1 MMTKSEFYKIWYT
14 RRPEQKLNKSGYPS
28 DLFFK
33 GELITT
39 EKQWEEFLEAE
50 IDLDEFVRL
59 SEEACEILGVEY
71 VKPYKLSRVYPN
83 IGDQLD
89 GIYKSL
95 LAIKNSGVDLGPEG
109 DDYLDSITQVKEQ
122 FPKN

>member
-14 RRPEQKLNKSGYPS
+14 RLPDQELTEYGYPN
-28 DLFFK
+28 LTFK
-33 GELITT
+33 GNQITT
-39 EKQWEEFLEAE
+39 EEQWQEFLVDE
-50 IDLDEFVRL
+50 IDIDEFVRL

-71 VKPYKLSRVYPN
+71 VKPHELARVYPD

-95 LAIKNSGVDLGPEG
+95 LAIKNSGINLGLEANA
-109 DDYLDSITQVKEQ
+109 YLDSITNIKEQ

>member
-14 RRPEQKLNKSGYPS
+14 RLPDQELTEYGYPN
-28 DLFFK
+28 LTFK
-33 GELITT
+33 GNQITT
-39 EKQWEEFLEAE
+39 EEQWQEFLVDE
-50 IDLDEFVRL
+50 IDIDEFVHL

-71 VKPYKLSRVYPN
+71 VKPHELARVYPD

-95 LAIKNSGVDLGPEG
+95 LAIKNSGINLGLEANA
-109 DDYLDSITQVKEQ
+109 YLDSITNIKEQ